1 MTRSQLVELIKE
13 VMQELDEAN
22 TSSATPGYSTPFAF
36 GKDKRA
42 TKALQRIGYKKVK

>member
-1 MTRSQLVELIKE
+1 MTKSQLTQLVRE
-13 VMQELDEAN
+13 VVQELDEAN

-42 TKALQRIGYKKVK
+42 TKALKRIGYKKV